1 MNKDPLLQN
10 TVINK
15 RTMDRFAD
23 LQTFV
28 RIVTSGS
35 LSGAAEPLD
44 VAKSAV
50 SRRLAELEQRLG
62 VQLVRR
68 TTRRLSLTASGQA
81 FYDRCVRILA
91 DLEEAEQDVL
101 QAHAALRGRL
111 RVALPLS
118 FRLLHLAPAIPDF
131 MALHPDV
138 EYDLDFHDRQVDLL
152 QEGFDGALRIAQ
164 LPDSSLMARR
174 IP

>member
-35 LSGAAEPLD
+35 LSGAAEHLD

-50 SRRLAELEQRLG
+50 SRRLAELEKRLG
-62 VQLVRR
+62 GQL
-68 TTRRLSLTASGQA
+68 
-81 FYDRCVRILA
+81 
-91 DLEEAEQDVL
+91 
-101 QAHAALRGRL
+101 GR
-111 RVALPLS
+111 
-118 FRLLHLAPAIPDF
+118 
-131 MALHPDV
+131 HPDV
-138 EYDLDFHDRQVDLL
+138 EFDLDFNDRQGDLL
-152 QEGFDGALRIAQ
+152 QEGFDVAIRIAQ

-174 IP
+174 IAPIHQVVCASPAYFARHGRPQDPAELVP